1 MAELGRRAFLL
12 PAMLAGA
19 TSGMLLTGLSGCGA
33 SSSAHSNTP
42 KFTVSENGSGGKSL
56 LTEQEVKS
64 IDGLADVQAK
74 EVSDVQ
80 FFENPDPRG
89 PCGGVVPQIPA
100 AGAVGRA
107 FVGSS
112 AVMIEL
118 LSEVSAAQTT
128 YVKSILAD
136 HVEGC
141 GTFTSTTNTGDTQT
155 VSETTFV
162 PLKGIAG
169 PAIGWTSRV
178 DVGKATA
185 YAGIVVLEAHGQV
198 AFLQLVS
205 GKPVR
210 PVILQQL
217 ATLAT
222 TRQT

>member
-1 MAELGRRAFLL
+1 MAEHGRRAFLR
-12 PAMLAGA
+12 PAMAVA
-19 TSGMLLTGLSGCGA
+19 VCAVLLTGLYGCGA

-42 KFTVSENGSGGKSL
+42 KFTVSENGSGEDKL

-64 IDGLADVQAK
+64 IEGLADVQAK
-74 EVSDVQ
+74 EVSDAQ

-89 PCGGVVPQIPA
+89 PCGGVVPQIPT

-112 AVMIEL
+112 AVMVEL
-118 LSEVSAAQTT
+118 LAKVSAAHTT

-136 HVEGC
+136 RVEGC

-155 VSETTFV
+155 VSETAFV
-162 PLKGIAG
+162 KLKGVTG
-169 PAIGWTSRV
+169 PAIAWTSRV

-185 YAGIVVLEAHGQV
+185 YAGIVLVESHGDV

-205 GKPVR
+205 GKPVE
-210 PVILQQL
+210 PAILQQL

-222 TRQT
+222 TRQS